1 MVNFYERLKQK
12 DETAFSKL
20 YHDYVKL
27 IYHIAYS
34 YTRNKEDAEDI
45 TSDVF
50 VKIINSI
57 DSYEDVGKF
66 KEWICQITRNV
77 ARNYVT
83 RDKHKDNMK
92 DDDQL
97 ANYESHYS
105 NHREM
110 LELFE
115 TYLDDITIQIM
126 ILRFIYNYKF
136 KEIAIIMNM
145 TIGKVQGLYYDGIEK
160 LKEVYK
166 NEKN

>member
-1 MVNFYERLKQK
+1 MINFYERLKQK
-12 DETAFSKL
+12 DDVAFSKL
-20 YHDYVKL
+20 YNDYVKL

-50 VKIINSI
+50 VKIMNSI
-57 DSYEDVGKF
+57 DSYEDFGKF
-66 KEWICQITRNV
+66 KEWICQITRNT

-83 RDKHKDNMK
+83 RDKHKDVIK

-97 ANYESHYS
+97 ANHKCNAS

-115 TYLDDITIQIM
+115 EYLDEITIQIM

-136 KEIAIIMNM
+136 KEISIITNM

-160 LKEVYK
+160 LRKVYE

>member
-1 MVNFYERLKQK
+1 MVNFYERLKRK

-50 VKIINSI
+50 VKIMNSI

-97 ANYESHYS
+97 ANYESHSS

-115 TYLDDITIQIM
+115 IYLDDITIQIM

-136 KEIAIIMNM
+136 KEIAVIMNM